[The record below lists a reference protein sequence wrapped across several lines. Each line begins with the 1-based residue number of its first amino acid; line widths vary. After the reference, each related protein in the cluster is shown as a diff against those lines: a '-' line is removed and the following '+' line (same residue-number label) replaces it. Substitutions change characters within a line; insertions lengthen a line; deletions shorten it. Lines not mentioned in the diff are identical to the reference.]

1 MAVRGLVRGLRTLAI
16 GLAAS
21 LATDAS
27 SAEPS
32 TRSGRLIWQD
42 EFSADLRQVT
52 PDFGL
57 WRFETGNGGPAL
69 PGWGNRE
76 QQYYTGSPRNLAI
89 RDGMLVVTAVA
100 LDPSRPDGPGP
111 TSARLMSR
119 PGILPRLGLFEI
131 RARLPCG
138 RGVWPAVWMLGEE
151 GPWPDRGEID
161 IAEWAGAFFEVDEL
175 QMALHDRARHG
186 ANPRL
191 VRFPIQGGCGQFHV
205 YRLWRTEREVRIAVD
220 GDADEAKLVHRSEGA
235 TDSLSWPYAQPFQ
248 LIFNVAI
255 GGDLGGPLDSSG
267 PETYALEVDYV
278 RVYAL
283 EDIGEARP

>member
-1 MAVRGLVRGLRTLAI
+1 MTALRVLALILTAVLGSGA
-16 GLAAS
+16 
-21 LATDAS
+21 
-27 SAEPS
+27 AEPAAQPE
-32 TRSGRLIWQD
+32 GLIWQE
-42 EFSADLRQVT
+42 EFSGG
-52 PDFGL
+52 PDGAAPDPAL
-57 WRFETGNGGPAL
+57 WRFETGTGAPDL

-76 QQYYTGSPRNLAI
+76 RQYYTGHPQNLVI

-119 PGILPRLGLFEI
+119 PGVLPRLGLFEI

-138 RGVWPAVWMLGEE
+138 RGIWPAVWMLGEK

-161 IAEWAGAFFEVDEL
+161 IAEWAGAHFDTDEL

-191 VRFPIQGGCGQFHV
+191 ARFSIRGGCGQFHI
-205 YRLWRTEREVRIAVD
+205 YRLWRSEREVRIAVD
-220 GDADEAKLVHRSEGA
+220 GGAGDAMLIHRAEGA

-248 LIFNVAI
+248 LIFNVAV
-255 GGDLGGPLDSSG
+255 GGDLGGTLDPAG
-267 PETYALEVDYV
+267 PKTYALEVDYV
-278 RVYAL
+278 RVFSLA
-283 EDIGEARP
+283 EGTASPP